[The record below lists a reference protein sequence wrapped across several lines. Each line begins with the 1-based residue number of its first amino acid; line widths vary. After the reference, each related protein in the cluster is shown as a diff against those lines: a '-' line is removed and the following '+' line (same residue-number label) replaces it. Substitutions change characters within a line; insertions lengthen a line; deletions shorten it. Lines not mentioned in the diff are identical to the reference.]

1 MKIGDLVEVITR
13 PIGHMYLR
21 KYIGTKHKI
30 ISIVEGKIYLDNI
43 DEEDLRRYEKLYY
56 WERELTLVKDN
67 ESQILKG
74 NNKEQCEMEL
84 VQKRS
89 PSCSTVIN
97 GLLTYEEDSPEC
109 QGGLYIEDDLLENI
123 LIEYQNNHVRI
134 SIEKI

>member
-30 ISIVEGKIYLDNI
+30 ISIVEVKIYLDNI

-67 ESQILKG
+67 EPQILKG

-97 GLLTYEEDSPEC
+97 GLLEIDCGCDNDYTIDISGEDV
-109 QGGLYIEDDLLENI
+109 IDLLK
-123 LIEYQNNHVRI
+123 EYDNNHIKLTIERI
-134 SIEKI
+134 